1 MMEATKMTKE
11 ENELLLCN
19 EILGVIS
26 NLEDADEAREYIRLY
41 LKAEKV
47 AAEAAGE
54 EFDFDKDEVWRLVR
68 EVDERI
74 K

>member
-1 MMEATKMTKE
+1 MTKE

-26 NLEDADEAREYIRLY
+26 NLGDAEEAMEYIRLY
-41 LKAEKV
+41 LKAE
-47 AAEAAGE
+47 AAAAKAAGE
-54 EFDFDKDEVWRLVR
+54 EFDFDKDEVLRLVR

-74 K
+74 